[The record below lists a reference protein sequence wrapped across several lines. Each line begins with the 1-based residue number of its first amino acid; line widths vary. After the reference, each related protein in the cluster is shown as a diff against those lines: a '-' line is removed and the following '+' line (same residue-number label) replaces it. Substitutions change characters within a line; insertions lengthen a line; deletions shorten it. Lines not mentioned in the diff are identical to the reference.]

1 MADTDRETLLAWLRA
16 HAEESCKPWA
26 LHESSRG
33 KALAC
38 ALLAF
43 SLVLVGGWLASL
55 PAQWQMQSGHWLL
68 WGPGVLLLVAGMAG
82 LALAEGLRRRHGKCV
97 LSVTDDSVLFA
108 NSHAPTPLSCFDG
121 FEIDQRHL
129 SMTLV
134 FSLAAI
140 SRAPQ
145 LAPAC
150 FKSLVAPDAWPV
162 AGGLRVKL
170 WLCTPVV
177 DGRRVD
183 LQALT
188 DRLYVCMEAAQARR
202 TLGQLGELP

>member
-1 MADTDRETLLAWLRA
+1 MADTDRETLLAWLGA
-16 HAEESCKPWA
+16 HAEESCKPLA

-55 PAQWQMQSGHWLL
+55 PAQWQMQSGQWLL
-68 WGPGVLLLVAGMAG
+68 WGPGVLLLVAGVAG

-97 LSVTDDSVLFA
+97 LSVTDDCVLFA
-108 NSHAPTPLSCFDG
+108 NSHAPTPLYCFDG

-170 WLCTPVV
+170 WVCTPVV

-183 LQALT
+183 MQALT

-202 TLGQLGELP
+202 TLGQLGM

>member
-1 MADTDRETLLAWLRA
+1 MADTDREALLAWLRA
-16 HAEESCKPWA
+16 HAQESCKPWA
-26 LHESSRG
+26 VHESSRG

-43 SLVLVGGWLASL
+43 SLVFVGGWLASL
-55 PAQWQMQSGHWLL
+55 PAQWQLQTGQWLL
-68 WGPGVLLLVAGMAG
+68 WVPGLLLLTVGVVG
-82 LALAEGLRRRHGKCV
+82 LAFAEGLRRRHGQQV
-97 LSVTDDSVLFA
+97 LRLADDSVLFA
-108 NSHAPTPLSCFDG
+108 NSHAPTPLYCFDG

-170 WLCTPVV
+170 WVCTPVV
-177 DGRRVD
+177 DGRRID

-188 DRLYVCMEAAQARR
+188 DRLYVCMEAAQAQR